1 MITERVCFA
10 VVIAIWAVRWY
21 LATRETARLREDI
34 RFWQERVYF
43 LHDFIKR
50 NVPGALE
57 QAEKMV
63 AEKTAW
69 RKN

>member
-1 MITERVCFA
+1 MSTERICFI
-10 VVIAIWAVRWY
+10 VVSIVWAVRWY
-21 LATRETARLREDI
+21 FAQREISRLRD
-34 RFWQERVYF
+34 RAWFWQERAYH

-69 RKN
+69 RN

>member
-1 MITERVCFA
+1 MTTERILFTVA
-10 VVIAIWAVRWY
+10 IAIWVVRWY
-21 LATRETARLREDI
+21 LAQREIARLRD
-34 RFWQERVYF
+34 RAWLHQERAYH

-69 RKN
+69 RN